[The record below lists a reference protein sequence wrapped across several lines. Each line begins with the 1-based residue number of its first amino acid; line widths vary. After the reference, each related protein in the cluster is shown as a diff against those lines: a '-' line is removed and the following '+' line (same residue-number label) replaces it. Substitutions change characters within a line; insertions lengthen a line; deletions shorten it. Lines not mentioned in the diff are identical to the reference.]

1 LVKLHFYI
9 PDDVELYYTTDGGAV
24 AVVVMTSIPSLFG
37 ILMVRHEHV
46 QKRLTLDRS
55 RSIFEY
61 NNLRIMA

>member
-1 LVKLHFYI
+1 VKLHFYI

-46 QKRLTLDRS
+46 QKRLTAESTVVLLGPYFMLVS
-55 RSIFEY
+55 
-61 NNLRIMA
+61 M